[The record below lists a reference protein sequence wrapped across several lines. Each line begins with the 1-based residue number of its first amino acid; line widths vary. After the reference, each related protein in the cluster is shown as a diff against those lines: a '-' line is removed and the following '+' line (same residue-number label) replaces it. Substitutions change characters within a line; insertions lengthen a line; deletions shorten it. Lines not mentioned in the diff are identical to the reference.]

1 MPLPLN
7 NVSFQDWGALL
18 TVLRIGAAWP
28 IMRPR
33 NTWNADH
40 TWLFICKYELWRVA
54 GGGSRYIKWMCFPIF
69 SWTSSLRFWHSEA
82 FINFLEPNQSI
93 VPLSDNLLEK
103 FAFELRKLKNK
114 SIKYNFI
121 LLHIFSGAWT
131 WLWVIQISEQTNS
144 AELSSLLST
153 LSPSFSI
160 PANILFRLITS
171 ILHPTNSRG
180 KISNIT
186 RNDEVPCKSVLQSS
200 GLDVRVWNNGKEV
213 PRWGLL
219 RYRKWVPQQL
229 GDVDKQGSG
238 DSRPMGA
245 RHGDTA
251 ANHTQPGC
259 GWVCIFAVRGW
270 SNLWD
275 PIWLRTSHYSMNR
288 LHRLHKW

>member
-1 MPLPLN
+1 MSGDFSGDEPTRTSPWPAGPSNASKCQPSWSDLLLPSSDWATRQHHRALILTSRGSQFWHRYCDKYGMQHSPVESNWQGTKGLCFRSLDSPMWKLYLVHRQAGNNASMPLPLN

-114 SIKYNFI
+114 SIKYIFI

-131 WLWVIQISEQTNS
+131 WLWVDNTN
-144 AELSSLLST
+144 
-153 LSPSFSI
+153 I
-160 PANILFRLITS
+160 R
-171 ILHPTNSRG
+171 TN
-180 KISNIT
+180 K
-186 RNDEVPCKSVLQSS
+186 L
-200 GLDVRVWNNGKEV
+200 
-213 PRWGLL
+213 RW
-219 RYRKWVPQQL
+219 
-229 GDVDKQGSG
+229 
-238 DSRPMGA
+238 A
-245 RHGDTA
+245 
-251 ANHTQPGC
+251 
-259 GWVCIFAVRGW
+259 
-270 SNLWD
+270 
-275 PIWLRTSHYSMNR
+275 
-288 LHRLHKW
+288 